1 VLSKVLALTLLT
13 VTLHS
18 PHAEADSGKSS
29 KDTHIEMSPNKPWT
43 DLPSSRS
50 VRNKEEKYRPT
61 WQKVLLFVP
70 NRFLDL
76 IDIVKADVGVG
87 PAYGGVV
94 RLTRYGQVG
103 YRSMDPLSL
112 RAGLFGRDWPV
123 EMETDN
129 EFGAGPLFH
138 QSRDRE
144 VCHGE
149 LGAGVDLFLVGAYG
163 GVCAEEVIDFLLG
176 FVFLDVMQDDV

>member
-1 VLSKVLALTLLT
+1 MLPKVLSLTLLSIL
-13 VTLHS
+13 LHS
-18 PHAEADSGKSS
+18 PPVLADTGKSS
-29 KDTHIEMSPNKPWT
+29 RDAHIEMSPKKPWR

-50 VRNKEEKYRPT
+50 VRTERGRPA
-61 WQKVLLFVP
+61 WQKVLLFLP

-76 IDIVKADVGVG
+76 VDIVKADVGVG

-149 LGAGVDLFLVGAYG
+149 LGVGVDLFLVGAYG

-176 FVFLDVMQDDV
+176 FVFVDVMQDDV